1 MEEKLKEKLEWE
13 WRIFQNDMM
22 SMSRENL
29 FCMAEMIAK
38 KKKIF
43 RLLKEEDSFSS
54 KEICRLLS
62 MEHMLDFIY
71 MHLPEEESGFGMEE
85 LKLVLQ

>member
-1 MEEKLKEKLEWE
+1 MEKKLKEKLEWE

-22 SMSRENL
+22 IMSRENL

-43 RLLKEEDSFSS
+43 RLLQEEDSF
-54 KEICRLLS
+54 
-62 MEHMLDFIY
+62 
-71 MHLPEEESGFGMEE
+71 
-85 LKLVLQ
+85 